1 MGGGKKDVRNEPAK
15 KKREYRLGLVAKY
28 YAEGKSYREIRE
40 LVLKDPQVD
49 LTSYS
54 LSVVKKDIDILL
66 KQWREERLEE
76 TDQAVTLFLE
86 RNRQHYNEARQQWDE
101 SKEDH
106 TINSKKRKGV
116 AVKDVG
122 QGDKAPGL
130 EAGKIITKEVEEL
143 NKIERG
149 QGNPQFL
156 KLMIECEEQ
165 RMKVYGG
172 YADQKIQVSGANG
185 DPLFQG
191 GAIDLSKLSDEDK
204 LKLLELARKVEE

>member
-1 MGGGKKDVRNEPAK
+1 MGAGKKDVRNEPAK

-40 LVLKDPQVD
+40 SVLKDPQVD

-86 RNRQHYNEARQQWDE
+86 RNRQHYNEARGQWNE

-116 AVKDVG
+116 VNSGEKDENG
-122 QGDKAPGL
+122 KARGTPT
-130 EAGKIITKEVEEL
+130 IQTKEIEEFD
-143 NKIERG
+143 KTERG

-156 KLMIECEEQ
+156 KLMLECEEQ

>member
-1 MGGGKKDVRNEPAK
+1 MAKVDVRNEPAR
-15 KKREYRLGLVAKY
+15 KKREYRLGIVAKY
-28 YAEGKSYREIRE
+28 YAEGRSYREIRE
-40 LVLKDPQVD
+40 LVLRDPQVD

-86 RNRQHYNEARQQWDE
+86 RNRQHYNEARKQWNE

-116 AVKDVG
+116 VSPTSKG
-122 QGDKAPGL
+122 GNGL
-130 EAGKIITKEVEEL
+130 KGTSTIQTKEIEEFD
-143 NKIERG
+143 KTERG

-156 KLMIECEEQ
+156 KLMLECEEQ

-172 YADQKIQVSGANG
+172 YADQRIRLAGPNG

-191 GAIDLSKLSDEDK
+191 GAIDLSKLSDEEK